1 MNMVSEK
8 DFGMDEPRQIGALDP
23 GHPLKLWQEGG
34 CPECEESSCLRALI
48 CELLYKN
55 QILRFD
61 LIWAQEQL
69 REFSLRVAKGS

>member
-1 MNMVSEK
+1 
-8 DFGMDEPRQIGALDP
+8 MDELGHFGALGS
-23 GHPLKLWQEGG
+23 GHPLRLWQEGS